1 MMHLKRLL
9 QTLFNNCAIETMLLN
24 TEQCRSFYGQVVQTP
39 FLPGLIIYHTDTNDR
54 RRGDIYIPSNTA
66 NDVNLGKHLHALSL
80 LN

>member
-1 MMHLKRLL
+1 M
-9 QTLFNNCAIETMLLN
+9 QEECAIGSMLLK
-24 TEQCRSFYGQVVQTP
+24 TEQFRSVFGQVVQTP

-54 RRGDIYIPSNTA
+54 RRGDIYIPSTTA

>member
-1 MMHLKRLL
+1 M
-9 QTLFNNCAIETMLLN
+9 QEECAIGSMLLKN
-24 TEQCRSFYGQVVQTP
+24 EQFRSVFGQVVQTP

-54 RRGDIYIPSNTA
+54 RRGDIYIPSNTP